1 MCDFVT
7 RVTMEWLK
15 GVQKSILIAYKR
27 IGLYAN
33 MTLILSSYL
42 PGDNILTVY
51 CFCRICHESNRFH
64 FTNPLNLYAAAC
76 LQIEYG
82 QVKKITT

>member
-1 MCDFVT
+1 
-7 RVTMEWLK
+7 
-15 GVQKSILIAYKR
+15 
-27 IGLYAN
+27 

-42 PGDNILTVY
+42 AGDNILTVY

-64 FTNPLNLYAAAC
+64 FTNPLNLYATAC